1 MSEHLAFGL
10 FLLSLLSE
18 MSGQEQTYNPLRHR
32 HFYNSQEIYSLEEK
46 QNKMTSGFVSAIY
59 SNS

>member
-18 MSGQEQTYNPLRHR
+18 MSRKEQTYNTLRHR

-46 QNKMTSGFVSAIY
+46 QNKRPI
-59 SNS
+59 

>member
-18 MSGQEQTYNPLRHR
+18 MSRKEQTYNPLRHR
-32 HFYNSQEIYSLEEK
+32 HIYNIQEIYSLEEK
-46 QNKMTSGFVSAIY
+46 QNKRPI
-59 SNS
+59 

>member
-18 MSGQEQTYNPLRHR
+18 MSGQEQTYNPLRDR
-32 HFYNSQEIYSLEEK
+32 HFYKSQEIYSIEEK
-46 QNKMTSGFVSAIY
+46 QNKKPI
-59 SNS
+59 

>member
-18 MSGQEQTYNPLRHR
+18 MSGQEHKYNPLRHM

-46 QNKMTSGFVSAIY
+46 QNKRPI
-59 SNS
+59 